1 MLCLLVITSLFV
13 FCQHVINLRVLQV
26 IRLLWDTTTTE
37 LRNVVQE
44 FLKVPLTPNAQEMI
58 PVISAHSCSCSGGC
72 QSVEGVGGSVW
83 LGGARK

>member
-1 MLCLLVITSLFV
+1 MFDVI
-13 FCQHVINLRVLQV
+13 VINLRVIQV

-44 FLKVPLTPNAQEMI
+44 FLKVPLTPNAREMI

-72 QSVEGVGGSVW
+72 QSVAGVGVNVV
-83 LGGARK
+83 GGC